1 MLLVITGILTAC
13 ASEDA
18 QQKNETELP
27 GSNSFV
33 TFSGR
38 QPKVNPQQ
46 PAKSRTTAMHT
57 FGNTAQVLWE
67 ATDKIWV
74 KASDGQFYQSEAAN
88 FAISATPTDHS
99 RANFRLSQGL
109 YTMPNTEV
117 RYVGTSTNANTVTI
131 AATQT
136 QASPNDFSHLGT
148 AGDCGTATAHSG
160 DGEAGDY
167 EFTLAHK
174 ASYLCFV
181 PRCMNTDLA
190 PNIFLTKITVT
201 ANKPIAG
208 KYDFTNGTLIGK
220 TPVASSSNTIT
231 LTTSNFSL
239 NTQVSSVETNGAYM
253 VIAPGKYNF
262 TISYTIKDPTTNVEG
277 DIVKTLSNFDC
288 KEGDINDITAW
299 IEKDLEDVTGTYYMW
314 DAQQDYWAG
323 HDRGADGKYLRGLA
337 VNEIDMPNASPTTGS
352 PRWYNP
358 VYAYKVS
365 KPATHSANQQP
376 NVNLMCH
383 WAIPDWDQAHWDSNK
398 LWFGYGHLQKG
409 GIWIRKRT
417 SPPMVNK
424 DWDFWGEDFRKN
436 GLEQTYVPAALS
448 PNNNASNNHYT
459 LRMPLPAG
467 QESNFFFLPASG
479 YGIGNRMRDIGRG
492 GHYWTSTPSSGS
504 HTDYAF
510 YFYFNQSE
518 IHVRAWV
525 RTVGSRIARFY

>member
-1 MLLVITGILTAC
+1 
-13 ASEDA
+13 
-18 QQKNETELP
+18 
-27 GSNSFV
+27 
-33 TFSGR
+33 
-38 QPKVNPQQ
+38 
-46 PAKSRTTAMHT
+46 
-57 FGNTAQVLWE
+57 
-67 ATDKIWV
+67 
-74 KASDGQFYQSEAAN
+74 
-88 FAISATPTDHS
+88 
-99 RANFRLSQGL
+99 
-109 YTMPNTEV
+109 
-117 RYVGTSTNANTVTI
+117 
-131 AATQT
+131 
-136 QASPNDFSHLGT
+136 
-148 AGDCGTATAHSG
+148 
-160 DGEAGDY
+160 
-167 EFTLAHK
+167 
-174 ASYLCFV
+174 
-181 PRCMNTDLA
+181 
-190 PNIFLTKITVT
+190 
-201 ANKPIAG
+201 
-208 KYDFTNGTLIGK
+208 
-220 TPVASSSNTIT
+220 
-231 LTTSNFSL
+231 
-239 NTQVSSVETNGAYM
+239 M

-262 TISYTIKDPTTNVEG
+262 TINYTIKDPTTNVEG

>member
-18 QQKNETELP
+18 QQKNEAELP

-46 PAKSRTTAMHT
+46 PAKSRTTATHT

-74 KASDGQFYQSEAAN
+74 QASDGQFYQSEAAN

-99 RANFRLSQGL
+99 RANFRLSQGH
-109 YTMPNTEV
+109 YTTPNTEV

-136 QASPNDFSHLGT
+136 QVSPNDFSHLGT

-160 DGEAGDY
+160 DREAGDY
-167 EFTLAHK
+167 EFTLIHK